1 MRKSIYYI
9 LSFVLVSSLLTSCNT
24 VKNKSLKPV
33 YINTDL
39 VKNVSKSSAYFNI
52 ITNYLKNE
60 HNVKGNIEQVIIIN
74 EVNDDVLENLDLN
87 IKIFE
92 VNLDYA
98 WIDGIAVIKNNE
110 VVGFLSGMTKDDLF
124 MSDINNDGNYEI
136 IFTGSLGSGMLYNL
150 IQVMDTKDNKVYN
163 ITLFK
168 ENKRI
173 KLIPDNVDSK
183 IYLYYVYN
191 YLNEEQLSEEPLG
204 NLQLK
209 DNKLVVEGLKEDED
223 IRINNGVLIGHDKQ

>member
-24 VKNKSLKPV
+24 VKNKSFKPV

-39 VKNVSKSSAYFNI
+39 VKNVSKSSEYFNI

-173 KLIPDNVDSK
+173 KLIPDNADSK

-223 IRINNGVLIGHDKQ
+223 IRINNGVLIGHDK

>member
-9 LSFVLVSSLLTSCNT
+9 LSFVFVSSLLTSCNV

-39 VKNVSKSSAYFNI
+39 VKNVSKSSAYFKI

-60 HNVKGNIEQVIIIN
+60 HNVKGNIEQSIIIN

-92 VNLDYA
+92 VKLDYA
-98 WIDGIAVIKNNE
+98 WVDGIAVIKNKE
-110 VVGFLSGMTKDDLF
+110 VVGFLSGMTRDDLF

-136 IFTGSLGSGMLYNL
+136 IFTGSLGSGLLYNL

-173 KLIPDNVDSK
+173 KLVLDDADSK

-223 IRINNGVLIGHDKQ
+223 IKINNGVLIGHDK